1 MIISLACWIIA
12 SDIAMMKKASK
23 RKATAPADLETLQRL
38 SESTH
43 KEFGKALATQKAY
56 VRYLDQG
63 REFLAALVSERRQKR
78 DKEVVDDD
86 DEIDVDVLEKAFKKP
101 PNYLSN
107 KALEFFLVHR
117 CFNENCGKST
127 ADGIHAAFCDYWD
140 NMSVMPFVS
149 HMLGTY
155 RD

>member
-1 MIISLACWIIA
+1 
-12 SDIAMMKKASK
+12 MKKGSK

-38 SESTH
+38 SESTQ
-43 KEFGKALATQKAY
+43 KEFGKALATQTAY
-56 VRYLDQG
+56 ARYLEQG
-63 REFLAALVSERRQKR
+63 TVFLAALVSERRQKR
-78 DKEVVDDD
+78 EVVDNE

-140 NMSVMPFVS
+140 NMSVMPLVS
-149 HMLGTY
+149 HMPGTH